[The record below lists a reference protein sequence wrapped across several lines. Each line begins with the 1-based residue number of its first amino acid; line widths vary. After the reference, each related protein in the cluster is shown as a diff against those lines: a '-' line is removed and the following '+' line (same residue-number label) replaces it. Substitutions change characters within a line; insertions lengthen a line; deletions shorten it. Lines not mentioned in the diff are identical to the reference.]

1 MKTAELKPLVFVVDD
16 DPMLGSALAMI
27 LEQEGMEVR
36 LFNGADTF
44 LAALANPTE
53 TDVRLSTPNCCAV
66 IDVCMPDID
75 GLQLQGILCEQAILI
90 PLIFLTG
97 QGSIPMS
104 VNAIK
109 AGAEDFLTKPVSR
122 EKLISSVHSALQK
135 SVIWQKQK
143 QREIVGKKRLST
155 LTPREM
161 EIVSMTIEGLP
172 NKQIARNLDISL
184 RTVEHHKTNILN
196 KTGTINSLELSRL
209 VQESG
214 MQFI

>member
-1 MKTAELKPLVFVVDD
+1 MTTAELKPLVYVVDD
-16 DPMLGSALAMI
+16 DPMLGPALTMM
-27 LEQEGMEVR
+27 LEQEGLEVR
-36 LFNGADTF
+36 LFNSAESF
-44 LAALANPTE
+44 LAALAKSEASASQPSIAN
-53 TDVRLSTPNCCAV
+53 SCAIV
-66 IDVCMPDID
+66 DVCMPGID
-75 GLQLQGILCEQAILI
+75 GLQLQEILCEQALLI

-97 QGSIPMS
+97 QGTIPMG

-122 EKLISSVHSALQK
+122 EQLMASVRAAIQK
-135 SVIWQKQK
+135 SIVWHEQN
-143 QREIVGKKRLST
+143 QRQMAGKKRLST

-172 NKQIARNLDISL
+172 NKQIARLLDISL
-184 RTVEHHKTNILN
+184 RTVEHHKTNILT

-214 MQFI
+214 ILI

>member
-1 MKTAELKPLVFVVDD
+1 MTTAELKPLVYVVDD
-16 DPMLGSALAMI
+16 DPMLGPALTMM
-27 LEQEGMEVR
+27 LEQEGLEVR
-36 LFNGADTF
+36 LFSSAESF
-44 LAALANPTE
+44 LAALAKSM
-53 TDVRLSTPNCCAV
+53 VSTSHLVPINCCAIV
-66 IDVCMPDID
+66 DVCMPGMD
-75 GLQLQGILCEQAILI
+75 GLQLQEFLCAQAILI

-97 QGSIPMS
+97 KGSIPMS

-122 EKLISSVHSALQK
+122 ELLMASVHAAIQK
-135 SVIWQKQK
+135 SIVWHEQN
-143 QREIVGKKRLST
+143 QRQMVGKKRLST

-172 NKQIARNLDISL
+172 NKQIARLLDISL
-184 RTVEHHKTNILN
+184 RTVEHHKTNILT

-214 MQFI
+214 ILI